1 LRCVNVLYYFT
12 DVDLIG
18 EGSSGL
24 YWSLAA
30 LLFAAVLAIWV
41 TISKKDWL
49 YPLVFVWAFI
59 GIGIKNAGEHQGFA
73 YTAYI
78 LALGIL
84 LAVLFYHKVL
94 KRCWRPYR
102 EV

>member
-1 LRCVNVLYYFT
+1 VSLLVAGAWRSCGVSHSSL
-12 DVDLIG
+12 LIG

-30 LLFAAVLAIWV
+30 LLF
-41 TISKKDWL
+41 
-49 YPLVFVWAFI
+49 FFWAFI

-84 LAVLFYHKVL
+84 LAVLFYHKA
-94 KRCWRPYR
+94 RPSAR
-102 EV
+102 